1 MATTSDNHASHLTP
15 VRRLLRLLGA
25 ERRDITYLY
34 VYAALAGV
42 INLSLPLGVQSV
54 IGFVT
59 SGALSTSLIVLIGF
73 IVVGTLLVGGLQIM
87 QLYLVEFIQQR
98 LFARVS
104 LELALR
110 LPRVRTEAMDGTYLP
125 EQVNRMLDL
134 PTLQKG
140 LVILLVDFSAAGLQ
154 ILLGLIL
161 LSFYHP
167 IFIAFGLVLIFIL
180 VILLRVTGPNGLD
193 TSLTESKY
201 KYKVVAWLEDVARS
215 QGTFRLAPR
224 RGLVHNR
231 TDDLVTGYLTA
242 RKAHFQVLL
251 TQYFGFV
258 AFKVLVTASLLI
270 VGAVLLINKQINI
283 GQFVAAEIVIILVL
297 NAVEKLLV
305 KLDVVYDA
313 LTSVDKI
320 GHLLDLPLNPE
331 SEVQDRVDTSASNE
345 PKKAASVELRQLNY
359 HYPNGGRAA
368 VQGLNLRLEPGQH
381 LGLAGPDGSGKTSL
395 LRLLAAQLDGYTGVI
410 AYNGTAL
417 RDIAPERLARL
428 IADTLPGQ
436 ELFSGSVLEN
446 LTLGQDYLHVE
457 EVAPALAM
465 VNLRDELYA
474 LPQGLATEV
483 GPASPLPDSTRQK
496 LVLARALLYKPQLLL
511 LDGLLPAVSPAERYQ
526 ILDRIL
532 DPVHNWTVIVATG
545 DEAVLKRLPHTLR
558 LESGRVIS
566 NSV

>member
-1 MATTSDNHASHLTP
+1 
-15 VRRLLRLLGA
+15 LRLLGA

-104 LELALR
+104 LELSLR
-110 LPRVRTEAMDGTYLP
+110 LPRVQTEAITGTYLP
-125 EQVNRMLDL
+125 EQVNRLLDL

-140 LVILLVDFSAAGLQ
+140 LIVLLVDFSAAGLQ
-154 ILLGLIL
+154 IMLGLVL

-167 IFIAFGLVLIFIL
+167 IFIAFGLALVFIL
-180 VILLRVTGPNGLD
+180 VLLLRLTGPNGLQ

-215 QGTFRLAPR
+215 LGTFKLAPR
-224 RGLVHNR
+224 RGLVHGR

-242 RKAHFQVLL
+242 RKAHFRVLL

-258 AFKVLVTASLLI
+258 AFKVIVTASLLI

-331 SEVQDRVDTSASNE
+331 SEIHERHADAYTAEDAQ
-345 PKKAASVELRQLNY
+345 PAAVELRQLHY
-359 HYPNGGRAA
+359 HYPNASRAA
-368 VQGLNLRLEPGQH
+368 LQGLNLQLAPGQH
-381 LGLAGPDGSGKTSL
+381 LGLTGPDGSGKTSL
-395 LRLLAAQLDGYTGVI
+395 LRLLAGHLEGYTGVI

-417 RDIAPERLARL
+417 RDIAPERLARFV
-428 IADTLPGQ
+428 ADTLPGQ

-446 LTLGQDYLHVE
+446 LTLGQEFLRADD
-457 EVAPALAM
+457 VAPVLAM

-483 GPASPLPDSTRQK
+483 GPASSLSESTRQK
-496 LVLARALLYKPQLLL
+496 LILARALIYNPQLLL
-511 LDGLLPAVSPAERYQ
+511 LDGLLPAVSSAERNQ
-526 ILDRIL
+526 ILDRLL
-532 DPVHNWTVIVATG
+532 DPARNWTIVMATG
-545 DEAVLKRLPHTLR
+545 DENLLKRLSMTLR
-558 LESGRVIS
+558 LEGGRVVS
-566 NSV
+566 NSI